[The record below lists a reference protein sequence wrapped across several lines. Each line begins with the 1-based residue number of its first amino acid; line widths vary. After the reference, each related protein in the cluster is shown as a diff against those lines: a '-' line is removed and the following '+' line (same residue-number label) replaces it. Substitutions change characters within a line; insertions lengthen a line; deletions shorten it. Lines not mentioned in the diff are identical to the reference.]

1 MAFEVYKP
9 RGGRNER
16 IPVISLS
23 KSSIVLNRVAREK
36 LNSSN
41 IEMAY
46 DRENNIVRIKAS
58 ENGVPLKKTKVF
70 GKGFFNQFGISKRG
84 KFKAE
89 FNPDERALYVDLNQ

>member
-9 RGGRNER
+9 RGGRNKR
-16 IPVISLS
+16 VPVISLS
-23 KSSIVLNRVAREK
+23 KSSIVLNSAAREK

-41 IEMAY
+41 IELAF
-46 DRENNIVRIKAS
+46 DRGSSTVRIKAS
-58 ENGVPLKKTKVF
+58 ENGMPLKKTKVF

-89 FNPDERALYVDLNQ
+89 FDPNERALYVDLNQ